1 AGPCRGLP
9 RRGRQV
15 SGGAASG
22 APELCPLP
30 APKERKGK
38 FSGRT
43 GAKFGELCKCNRL
56 QVAHW
61 AMVDPFQAT
70 DRNGG
75 YNGGATRPFGA
86 AAGALRGAAAA
97 APDRR
102 AASCRK
108 GDRRPATAHGPRPGP
123 AERQRRAPALTVQVR
138 RQAVASDDE
147 RRGRG
152 GVGVQI
158 DGVAGAVGRLEGQI
172 RNTGPDYADC

>member
-1 AGPCRGLP
+1 
-9 RRGRQV
+9 
-15 SGGAASG
+15 
-22 APELCPLP
+22 
-30 APKERKGK
+30 KIW
-38 FSGRT
+38 RT
-43 GAKFGELCKCNRL
+43 VQMQPVA
-56 QVAHW
+56 VAHW
-61 AMVDPFQAT
+61 PMVDPFQAT

-152 GVGVQI
+152 GVGEI
-158 DGVAGAVGRLEGQI
+158 GR
-172 RNTGPDYADC
+172 AHV